1 MKNSV
6 GEKRGWGQVFKFL
19 ILFSVFFFQGG
30 DSCGEEEEDGDE
42 EEEGGGR
49 GKNNFC
55 FL

>member
-19 ILFSVFFFQGG
+19 ILFSVFFQGG

-42 EEEGGGR
+42 EEEG
-49 GKNNFC
+49 
-55 FL
+55 